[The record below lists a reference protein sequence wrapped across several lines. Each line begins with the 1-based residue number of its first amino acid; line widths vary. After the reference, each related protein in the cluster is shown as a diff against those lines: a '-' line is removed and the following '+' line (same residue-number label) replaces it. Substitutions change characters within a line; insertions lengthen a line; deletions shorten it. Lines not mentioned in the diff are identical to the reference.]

1 MKLTKQQIERRKKF
15 RESLAKQR
23 ALNEDLNSS
32 YPVAPL
38 PENSVFDFIN
48 NIPYP
53 AQGVPPKFF
62 RLGYFYE
69 LSNVAAEYRGGRGSE
84 GKPFVRIFKATEY
97 SAIFTGTDY
106 ERLGSTK
113 RFRQETGKQR
123 SDKPTGWSFSGPGT
137 LPEKIAVNNKGEQA
151 LAARL
156 TENCSRK
163 TKYWI
168 SIDDGDLTEASRE
181 EVAKYL
187 TATAAKNL
195 LNPQSIATRSPKA
208 DAETGE
214 IIIDPKTGKP
224 EMQQDKPANTNWLKL
239 HNIYM
244 IGNLGNSII
253 R

>member
-1 MKLTKQQIERRKKF
+1 MKLTKEQIDRKKKL
-15 RESLAKQR
+15 RE
-23 ALNEDLNSS
+23 ALTIYKSNLDETLKVNEDLESS
-32 YPVAPL
+32 LPVRPL
-38 PENSVFDFIN
+38 PENSVYEFID

-53 AQGVPPKFF
+53 TQKVPPKFF
-62 RLGYFYE
+62 RVGYFYE

-97 SAIFTGTDY
+97 STIFTGTDY

-113 RFRQETGKQR
+113 RFRQETGKER
-123 SDKPTGWSFSGPGT
+123 SDRRTGWTFSGNGT
-137 LPEKIAVNNKGEQA
+137 LPEKIAVNNKGEKA

-168 SIDDGDLTEASRE
+168 SIDDGDLTEASKE

-187 TATAAKNL
+187 TASAARNI
-195 LNPQSIATRSPKA
+195 LNPQSIATRSPKV

-214 IIIDPKTGKP
+214 IIINPKTGKP
-224 EMQQDKPANTNWLKL
+224 EMQQDRPANTN
-239 HNIYM
+239 
-244 IGNLGNSII
+244 
-253 R
+253 